1 MALLLAAG
9 GLLLVGCGGGDGQQ
23 ADDPDVQS
31 DTTVMNEVDLLP
43 LPSSYTAKLL
53 GLESFLKPAM
63 FETCRSCDPS

>member
-31 DTTVMNEVDLLP
+31 GTTVM
-43 LPSSYTAKLL
+43 
-53 GLESFLKPAM
+53 
-63 FETCRSCDPS
+63 R